1 MMKDIKMSFNLKGIT
16 LLIFP
21 SSTTIIKDVKL
32 STIKILKKNKINVSK
47 IIMEKNFFSIY
58 TKEHIKAS
66 RILSSSLGI
75 KKIEIAYSVPNE
87 AKFIIN
93 KILNLGQKIIPNEK
107 FYIKV
112 LSDNPNFIA
121 RDLEFMA
128 TGLLIEKL
136 ANKSSIPSKDEH
148 SANKII
154 ITYIGKSKSYIS
166 FKSIKGIGGMTFGY
180 LKKKVF
186 IVIYDQYSIYCLK
199 NVILRGFIPN
209 ILILFW
215 DCIDLKN
222 KLFSIHNV
230 LNNIHNNKIKLQ
242 LLQLNFLI
250 SKEKYNKHNFLLDII
265 VIDICSY
272 LNTLINVMFSFNL
285 FVHPMWLIEY
295 SFLSCIQKDKVPW
308 FPCLFEENLLINLP
322 SNNKFLKSSFNSPKE
337 NFTNFKERYRIRNRS
352 LDLKQNI
359 KTFYIEIKPLNVRP
373 NYIDNIL
380 NSI

>member
-1 MMKDIKMSFNLKGIT
+1 MKDIKMSFNLKGIT

-47 IIMEKNFFSIY
+47 FIMEKNFFSIY
-58 TKEHIKAS
+58 TKEYIKAS

-93 KILNLGQKIIPNEK
+93 KILNLGQKIIMNEK

-136 ANKSSIPSKDEH
+136 AHKSSIPSKDEH

-154 ITYIGKSKSYIS
+154 ITYIGKSTSYIS

-242 LLQLNFLI
+242 LLQLSFLI
-250 SKEKYNKHNFLLDII
+250 SKEKYNKDNFLLDII

-272 LNTLINVMFSFNL
+272 LNTLINVMLSFNL

-295 SFLSCIQKDKVPW
+295 SFLSCIQKGKVPW

-352 LDLKQNI
+352 IDLKQNI

>member
-1 MMKDIKMSFNLKGIT
+1 MKDIKMSFNLKGIT

-47 IIMEKNFFSIY
+47 FIMEKNFFSIY
-58 TKEHIKAS
+58 TKEYIKAS

-93 KILNLGQKIIPNEK
+93 KILNLGQKIILNEK

-250 SKEKYNKHNFLLDII
+250 SKEKYNKNNFLLDII

-272 LNTLINVMFSFNL
+272 LNTLINVMLSFNL

-295 SFLSCIQKDKVPW
+295 SFLSCIQKGKVPW

-337 NFTNFKERYRIRNRS
+337 NFINFKERYRIRNRS
-352 LDLKQNI
+352 IDLKQNI

>member
-1 MMKDIKMSFNLKGIT
+1 MTRDTKELT

-21 SSTTIIKDVKL
+21 TSRAIIKDVKL
-32 STIKILKKNKINVSK
+32 STIKILKKNKILISQ
-47 IIMEKNFFSIY
+47 IIMEKNFFSLS
-58 TKEHIKAS
+58 TKKTIKALK
-66 RILSSSLGI
+66 ILSSCLGI
-75 KKIEIAYSVPNE
+75 KKIEIAYSTSNDTKSIV
-87 AKFIIN
+87 N
-93 KILNLGQKIIPNEK
+93 KIVYVGKKIIMNEK
-107 FYIKV
+107 FYIKIF
-112 LSDNPNFIA
+112 SENPNFVA
-121 RDLEFMA
+121 RDLEFIA
-128 TGLLIEKL
+128 TGLLIERL
-136 ANKSSIPSKDEH
+136 ASKSSIPSHTES
-148 SANKII
+148 SANKIL
-154 ITYIGKSKSYIS
+154 TSYIGKSNSYICI
-166 FKSIKGIGGMTFGY
+166 KSVDGIGGMTFGY
-180 LKKKVF
+180 IKKEVF
-186 IVIYDQYSIYCLK
+186 IIIYDQYSIYCLK

>member
-1 MMKDIKMSFNLKGIT
+1 MKDIKMSFNLKGIT

-58 TKEHIKAS
+58 TKEYIKAS

-93 KILNLGQKIIPNEK
+93 KILNLGQKIILNEK

>member
-1 MMKDIKMSFNLKGIT
+1 
-16 LLIFP
+16 
-21 SSTTIIKDVKL
+21 
-32 STIKILKKNKINVSK
+32 
-47 IIMEKNFFSIY
+47 
-58 TKEHIKAS
+58 
-66 RILSSSLGI
+66 
-75 KKIEIAYSVPNE
+75 
-87 AKFIIN
+87 
-93 KILNLGQKIIPNEK
+93 
-107 FYIKV
+107 
-112 LSDNPNFIA
+112 
-121 RDLEFMA
+121 MA

-166 FKSIKGIGGMTFGY
+166 FKSINGIGGMTFGY

-222 KLFSIHNV
+222 KLFSIHNF

>member
-1 MMKDIKMSFNLKGIT
+1 MIKDIKMSFNLKGIT

>member
-1 MMKDIKMSFNLKGIT
+1 MKDIKMSFNLKGIT

-47 IIMEKNFFSIY
+47 FIMEKNFFSIY
-58 TKEHIKAS
+58 TKEYIKAS

-93 KILNLGQKIIPNEK
+93 KILNLGQKIILNEK

-250 SKEKYNKHNFLLDII
+250 SKEKYNKDNFLLDII

-272 LNTLINVMFSFNL
+272 LNTLINVMLSFNL

-295 SFLSCIQKDKVPW
+295 SFLSCIQKGKVPW

-352 LDLKQNI
+352 IDLKQNI

>member
-1 MMKDIKMSFNLKGIT
+1 MSFNLKGIT

>member
-1 MMKDIKMSFNLKGIT
+1 MKDFKMTFNLKGIT

-21 SSTTIIKDVKL
+21 TSTTIIKDVKL
-32 STIKILKKNKINVSK
+32 STIKILKKNKISVSQ
-47 IIMEKNFFSIY
+47 IIMEKKFFSVY
-58 TKEHIKAS
+58 TKEYIKAA

-75 KKIEIAYSVPNE
+75 KKIEIAYSVSNK

-93 KILNLGQKIIPNEK
+93 KILNLGQKIIMHEK
-107 FYIKV
+107 FYIKI

-136 ANKSSIPSKDEH
+136 ANKSSIPSKDEQ

-154 ITYIGKSKSYIS
+154 ITYIGKSTSYIS

-186 IVIYDQYSIYCLK
+186 IIIYDQYSIYCLK

-250 SKEKYNKHNFLLDII
+250 SKEKYNKNNLLLDII

-272 LNTLINVMFSFNL
+272 LNTLINVILSFNL

-295 SFLSCIQKDKVPW
+295 SLLSCIQKGKVPW

-322 SNNKFLKSSFNSPKE
+322 SNDKVLKSSFSSPKE

-352 LDLKQNI
+352 IDFKQNI
-359 KTFYIEIKPLNVRP
+359 KSFYIEIKPLNVRP
-373 NYIDNIL
+373 NYIDHIL